1 MDMFTGNKIKETYR
15 QTHAGLFAMQT
26 QYNIHRPSEAQKYNK
41 DQAVEKEVQ
50 KIKV

>member
-15 QTHAGLFAMQT
+15 DRHMQVHLPCKP
-26 QYNIHRPSEAQKYNK
+26 NITYIGQVRPRNK